1 LHEHFLKL
9 LQIHLTVSTRR
20 RKKSPLEGRRKLA
33 FGKPFGFTGDEE
45 RMAQKCDLDEDALER
60 WLAGALGTTTKPL
73 EIVRFAAGQSNPTYR
88 VGFTDRA
95 YTLRRKPFGKL
106 LPSAHAIDR
115 EYRILEA
122 LSPAGFPVPTP
133 LAYCEDPSV
142 IGTEFYLMD
151 CVEGRVFRDNR
162 LPLQTP
168 EQRSAI
174 YLELIGQLAELHSID
189 HRAIGLVDFE
199 RPGSYFERQV
209 ARWTK
214 QYRSAQTDDIPE
226 MECLI
231 DYLPLSL
238 PDEQGQ
244 ALIHGDYRLE
254 NVMFA
259 PERSEIAAVLDWEL
273 ASIGDPL
280 ADLAYVLM
288 NWVMPPEEPS
298 SVSGIDFALSG
309 IPTLEGA
316 LAHYCNIAGRS
327 DVPELSWYFAYNLF
341 RLAGILQG
349 VKKRMIDGNA
359 AGENAQGV
367 VAMLPHIVSSGW
379 KQARLAGA

>member
-1 LHEHFLKL
+1 MPGG
-9 LQIHLTVSTRR
+9 T
-20 RKKSPLEGRRKLA
+20 KKSRIERHNKLPIGKT
-33 FGKPFGFTGDEE
+33 FGSVCNEE
-45 RMAQKCDLDEDALER
+45 CMAERCDLDEEALER
-60 WLAGALGTTTKPL
+60 WFTGAFSTASQPL
-73 EIVRFAAGQSNPTYR
+73 EINRFAAGQSNPTYR
-88 VGFTDRA
+88 VGFGDRTFA
-95 YTLRRKPFGKL
+95 LRRKPFGKL

-142 IGTEFYLMD
+142 IGAEFYLMD

-162 LPLQTP
+162 LPQETSA
-168 EQRSAI
+168 QRTAI
-174 YLELIGQLAELHSID
+174 YLELIDQLAKLHSID
-189 HRAIGLVDFE
+189 YRAIGLADFE
-199 RPGSYFERQV
+199 RPGNFFERQV

-226 MECLI
+226 MEHLI
-231 DYLPLSL
+231 DYLPGSL

-244 ALIHGDYRLE
+244 VLIHGDYRLE

-259 PERSEIAAVLDWEL
+259 PERLEIAAVLDWEL

-280 ADLAYVLM
+280 ADLSYMLM
-288 NWVMPPEEPS
+288 YWVMPPEEPS
-298 SVSGIDFALSG
+298 AVSGIDFAKSG
-309 IPTLEGA
+309 IPSLEDA
-316 LAHYCNIAGRS
+316 LAHYCSIAGRS
-327 DVPELSWYFAYNLF
+327 ELPDLSWYFAYNLF

-349 VKKRMIDGNA
+349 VKKRLIDGNA
-359 AGENAQGV
+359 AGENAQSV

>member
-1 LHEHFLKL
+1 M
-9 LQIHLTVSTRR
+9 
-20 RKKSPLEGRRKLA
+20 A
-33 FGKPFGFTGDEE
+33 E
-45 RMAQKCDLDEDALER
+45 RCDLDDDALER
-60 WLAGALGTTTKPL
+60 WFASVFGTASKPL
-73 EIVRFAAGQSNPTYR
+73 EINRFAAGQSNPTYR
-88 VGFTDRA
+88 VGFGDRTFA
-95 YTLRRKPFGKL
+95 LRRKPFGKL

-133 LAYCEDPSV
+133 LAYCEDTSV

-162 LPLQTP
+162 LVQEAP
-168 EQRSAI
+168 EQRTAI
-174 YLELIGQLAELHSID
+174 YLELIGQLAKLHTID
-189 HRAIGLVDFE
+189 YQAFGLADFE
-199 RPGSYFERQV
+199 RPGNFFERQV
-209 ARWTK
+209 SRWTK
-214 QYRSAQTDDIPE
+214 QYRSTQTDDIPE
-226 MECLI
+226 MELLI
-231 DYLPLSL
+231 NYLPGSL
-238 PDEQGQ
+238 PAEQGQ

-280 ADLAYVLM
+280 ADLAYMLM
-288 NWVMPPEEPS
+288 YWVMPPEEPS
-298 SVSGIDFALSG
+298 SVSGIDFAKSG
-309 IPTLEGA
+309 IPTIKVA
-316 LAHYCNIAGRS
+316 LAHYCRLSGRS
-327 DVPELSWYFAYNLF
+327 NVPELNWYFAYNLF
-341 RLAGILQG
+341 RLASILQG

-359 AGENAQGV
+359 SGANAQSV